1 MRYLYKYHLGGLY
14 TTGRYLD
21 FDDLYCEQCGDA
33 DEFIGVFYTLAEFW
47 DLVKDECDINGSGG
61 LSLSYL
67 YPIIVEEFGLPYE
80 VTYENEYAMESGYCC
95 NSEKQILKN
104 IEEALKKDYHAK
116 ED

>member
-1 MRYLYKYHLGGLY
+1 MVYLYESHVDGLY
-14 TTGRYLD
+14 INEDCLN
-21 FDDLYCEQCGDA
+21 FEDLYCEECGDS
-33 DEFIGVFYTLAEFW
+33 DNLLGSFETLKEFW

-80 VTYENEYAMESGYCC
+80 VTYENEYTMESGYCC